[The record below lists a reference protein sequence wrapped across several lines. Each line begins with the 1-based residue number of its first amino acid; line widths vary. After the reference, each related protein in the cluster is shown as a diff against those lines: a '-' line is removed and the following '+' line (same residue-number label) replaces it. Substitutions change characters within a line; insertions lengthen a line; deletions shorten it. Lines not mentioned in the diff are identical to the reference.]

1 MISVIIPAYNEEK
14 YIAKTLNSIKKQDFN
29 PELIVVCNG
38 CTDNTYKIA
47 KKYTNKVFNLKE
59 KNVSKARNHGA
70 KKAKGEILV
79 FLDADTYLDDNCLEK
94 IYESLNSSAVIGT
107 CKGIPDSKK
116 LIYRILLGIKNSFY
130 LTYWVNGILFCK
142 KDVFK
147 RINGFNENIKIRE
160 YRDIVKRAL
169 IYGKFIMSDA
179 EVINS
184 MRRFEKLGVAR
195 ISLFW
200 LKSLVNRKEE
210 YKAIR

>member
-14 YIAKTLNSIKKQDFN
+14 YLAKTLNSIKKQNFN
-29 PELIVVCNG
+29 HETIVVCNG

-59 KNVSKARNHGA
+59 KNVSKARNYGA
-70 KKAKGEILV
+70 KKARGEIFV
-79 FLDADTYLDDNCLEK
+79 FLDADTCLGNNCLEK
-94 IYESLNSSAVIGT
+94 IYESLNSSVVIGT
-107 CKGIPDSKK
+107 CKGVPDSKK
-116 LIYRILLGIKNSFY
+116 LIYWVLLGIKNSSY

-147 RINGFNENIKIRE
+147 KINGFNEDIKIRE
-160 YRDIVKRAL
+160 YRDLIKRAL
-169 IYGKFIMSDA
+169 TYGKFVMGDA
-179 EVINS
+179 DVINS

-200 LKSLVNRKEE
+200 LKCLANKKED
-210 YKAIR
+210 YKAVR